1 MYYYRKLGPL
11 IFPIM
16 LLFGVSI
23 FYAILSFGHPWI
35 YKVVYENV
43 IPTHDKDLL
52 IQVIMCLFS
61 IGVLN
66 VISNILIETLS
77 LYIQQETTNAIR
89 IEKTKELLTYTY
101 SYFLRNQP
109 GELIERIIPEV
120 DGLGALLAESVK
132 VVSYFIQIVLLLF
145 LIAII
150 NLSMFG
156 ICAVLLVCYAVWYR
170 LCRKPVAIC
179 DNRLKKCG
187 SEFYG
192 VLEELFDN
200 IKNIKLFNLHDQKIR
215 YVSEKLYIIEKES
228 IKNSVVQT
236 FFGYGSLLHTV
247 ANIIIITF
255 CFQAILRDQM
265 QVGFYLV
272 FAAMI
277 QTLIRPMD
285 VMLGFGV
292 VFQTGVVSAK
302 RIEEVMSRER
312 EGSGNKQFTTFSTSI
327 CFDRVSFSY
336 GKQSVLKDFSL
347 EIKKG
352 QSVAIVGGSG
362 SGKTTLAHL
371 LIRLYEPDSGRISI
385 DSVPLQTFNLSDLR
399 EKVGLLSQDVFLFND
414 TVLENINPSGKLG
427 ADSVKNA
434 LVQSQLPHFT
444 NKLNY
449 IVGEQG
455 QKLSGGERQRVS
467 IARLLGRNCK
477 IIILDEATANLDPRT
492 AGDLLSTF
500 ETIRKEN
507 THLTFITITH
517 NLETLYTMDMIY
529 VLENGSVASSGR
541 YDDLVENDQTFKKL
555 FNR

>member
-120 DGLGALLAESVK
+120 DGLGALLTESVK

-179 DNRLKKCG
+179 DSRLKKCG

-265 QVGFYLV
+265 PVGFYLV

-371 LIRLYEPDSGRISI
+371 LIRFYEPDSGRISI
-385 DSVPLQTFNLSDLR
+385 DSVPLQTFDLTDLR

-434 LVQSQLPHFT
+434 LIQSQLPHFT

-492 AGDLLSTF
+492 AGDLLATF

-507 THLTFITITH
+507 SHLTFITITH
-517 NLETLYTMDMIY
+517 NLETLFTMDVIY
-529 VLENGSVASSGR
+529 VLENGSVAASGR